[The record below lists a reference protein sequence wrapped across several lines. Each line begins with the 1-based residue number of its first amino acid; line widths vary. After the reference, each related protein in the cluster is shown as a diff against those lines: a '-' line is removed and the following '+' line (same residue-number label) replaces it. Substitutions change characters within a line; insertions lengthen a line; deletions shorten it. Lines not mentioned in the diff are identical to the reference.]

1 MAATYSEIPADRR
14 VILVICVVVFIG
26 ALVFWISNVNE
37 PEYSLLYAELSD
49 TDSGTIVAELQTRG
63 IPYKLSNGGRNILV
77 PTVSRD
83 DTRIQLA
90 MSEVLPS
97 GPVGFELFDESGIG
111 LTEFT
116 QNINKQRAIQGEL
129 ERTLKTIDGVEI
141 ARVHL
146 NLPDPS
152 PFISDEKEVSASVML
167 KLSGR
172 IRTLNQ
178 DKVAAIQNLVATA
191 IGGLN
196 PGAITIVDS
205 NANLLTKEMI
215 GEDDIIALPERLSM
229 KLAFEAQERA
239 KIMGIMEKR
248 FGPDNVA
255 VGVSVD
261 LNFDKIERETKEF
274 KPLEGTVK
282 GVLNKE
288 EVTDEKTKGQGGQGA
303 SGVPGT
309 VSNIPGYPA
318 TSNGTYESNSSTEN
332 KEYSVSE
339 TWEHTVLAPG
349 DVEKLSISVLINA
362 EEEDATLVSEIEQ
375 LILAA
380 ASIDTAR
387 GDLISVKMM
396 PFDTTY
402 QDTVNAELADAA
414 KAFKFEPLLKWLPTV
429 LILGI
434 SLFIFMRLLKPIKQ
448 GYKLPRLDEVVK
460 EEDIEMPSHDPEA
473 VRKAKIRD
481 EISRI
486 AGEDPSSAARIIRT
500 WLSE

>member
-1 MAATYSEIPADRR
+1 MADTYRELPADRR
-14 VILVICVVVFIG
+14 AILVVCVVVFIV
-26 ALVFWISNVNE
+26 ALIFWISNVSE

-49 TDSGTIVAELQTRG
+49 TDSGAIVGELQSRN
-63 IPYKLSNGGRNILV
+63 IPYKLTNGGRNVLV
-77 PTVSRD
+77 PTDRRD

-97 GPVGFELFDESGIG
+97 GPVGFELFDESSLG

-116 QNINKQRAIQGEL
+116 QNINKQRAMEGEL
-129 ERTLKTIDGVEI
+129 ARTLKAIDGVEI

-152 PFISDEKEVSASVML
+152 PFISDEKEVSASVFL

-178 DKVAAIQNLVATA
+178 NKVAAIQNLIATA

-196 PGAITIVDS
+196 PDAITIIDS
-205 NANLLTKEMI
+205 NANLLTKKLI
-215 GEDDIIALPERLSM
+215 GEDDITALPERLSM
-229 KLAFEAQERA
+229 KLAFESQEHA
-239 KIMGIMEKR
+239 KIMGILEKR
-248 FGPDNVA
+248 FGPGNVA
-255 VGVSVD
+255 VGISVD
-261 LNFDKIERETKEF
+261 LNFDRIERETKEY
-274 KPLEGTVK
+274 KPLEGSVK
-282 GVLNKE
+282 GVLNQE
-288 EVTDEKTKGQGGQGA
+288 ESTDEKTKGQGGQGA

-309 VSNIPGYPA
+309 TSNIPGYPA
-318 TSNGTYESNSSTEN
+318 TSTGTYESNSSKEI

-362 EEEDATLVSEIEQ
+362 EEEDSTLVSEIEQ
-375 LILAA
+375 LVLAA
-380 ASIDTAR
+380 ASLDTTR

-396 PFDTTY
+396 PFDTSY
-402 QDTVNAELADAA
+402 QEMIDAELADASA
-414 KAFKFEPLLKWLPTV
+414 SLKLEPYMKWLPTV
-429 LILGI
+429 LILAI
-434 SLFIFMRLLKPIKQ
+434 SLFIFMRLIKPIKQ
-448 GYKLPRLDEVVK
+448 GYKLPRLDEVVA
-460 EEDIEMPSHDPEA
+460 EEDVELPVHDPEA

-486 AGEDPSSAARIIRT
+486 AEEDPASAARIIRT